1 MRFRKLLLL
10 LASTGIAAF
19 LANFPGGGGGP

>member
-1 MRFRKLLLL
+1 MRFTKLFLLLTS
-10 LASTGIAAF
+10 AGIAAF